1 MNTVGNLLMVC
12 MYAMSG
18 WFSLTWFQVIW
29 EWLR

>member
-1 MNTVGNLLMVC
+1 MNTADRLLMVL
-12 MYAMSG
+12 MWSVSG